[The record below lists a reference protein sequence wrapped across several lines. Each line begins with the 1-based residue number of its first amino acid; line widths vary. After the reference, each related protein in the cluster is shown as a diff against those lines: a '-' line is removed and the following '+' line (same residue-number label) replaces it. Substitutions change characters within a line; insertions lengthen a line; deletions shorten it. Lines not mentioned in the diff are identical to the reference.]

1 MVPLL
6 VTVMANCFRLPL
18 LAFGVS
24 SKSSPF
30 CFTLYFFQSLASL
43 RVISIN
49 GVLPVAFFSQVAV
62 TCSTNG
68 L

>member
-1 MVPLL
+1 
-6 VTVMANCFRLPL
+6 MANCFRLPVAGFRRQLEVIAFLLHVVLFAQSL
-18 LAFGVS
+18 LA
-24 SKSSPF
+24 
-30 CFTLYFFQSLASL
+30 LL
-43 RVISIN
+43 RVISMN